1 MRSAR
6 SLVLLA
12 NAAAAVALAAGC
24 AARSPATA
32 GTVVSASPQEIR
44 HGQVQGPHV
53 PAGTPVTLRLVTPIG
68 TDASRVGDDFT
79 AEVAEDVLLPDGTV
93 AIAKAA
99 QVRGVVTRIERE
111 GAPALELEFTAV
123 RTAWGERGIEARI
136 EKAETL
142 LLAERSGREDRAQT
156 VHPPAQATFPTGTG
170 DTIEPRYLERQEIY
184 SAEPARRLH
193 LPSGAVIRLLLTRPI
208 AP

>member
-12 NAAAAVALAAGC
+12 TAATLALAAGC
-24 AARSPATA
+24 ARPPAAA

-44 HGQVQGPHV
+44 HGQVEGPHL
-53 PAGTPVTLRLVTPIG
+53 PAGTPVTLRLITPIG
-68 TDASRVGDDFT
+68 TDASRAGDDFT
-79 AEVAEDVLLPDGTV
+79 AEVAEDVLLADGTV
-93 AIAKAA
+93 AIAKGAP
-99 QVRGVVTRIERE
+99 VRGVVTRVERDD
-111 GAPALELEFTAV
+111 APALELEFSAV
-123 RTAWGERGIEARI
+123 RTTWGERGIEARI

-142 LLAERSGREDRAQT
+142 LLTERTSGEDRAQT
-156 VHPPAQATFPTGTG
+156 THPPAQATFPTGTG

-184 SAEPARRLH
+184 SEDPTRRLH